1 MKANAKKSKYPSE
14 PLEKLIEERIWNLKK
29 DEEQLRSVFVA
40 SPDAIVVTDLNGRIV
55 ECNQAALEMFG
66 TKANEELVGK
76 NSLELIAEKDRERAL
91 ENLKKTFEQGVTKNV
106 EYTLT
111 TKEGREY
118 SAELSASVVR
128 DASGVPTSFVGIL
141 KNITER
147 KKVEE
152 ALSESERKYR
162 SVVDNI
168 AIGVS
173 VIGSNMEI
181 VALNRQMRRWFPN
194 IDVSKK
200 PICYR
205 AFRKPPRKSACPNC
219 PTCKTLQDGKVHE
232 SVADTPMGNRVVNF
246 RVVSSP
252 IKDQNGKVVAAIEMV
267 DDVTEHKKF
276 EEQLKQYSESLEKS
290 VEERTRAL
298 RDSEAE
304 LRILFEKVPVGIYRT
319 SREGKILAANRALLQ
334 MLGYDSLEDFR
345 AVNVTRDL
353 YEKPGDREVWQRTLE
368 ERGELRNA
376 ELVLKRKNGQNLI
389 ALENA
394 SVVRDERGKVLYY
407 EGTLAEITE
416 RKRHEERLS
425 ALNLYGGKL
434 NAARTLNEVYELTLD
449 AMEKTLGFGH
459 ASFIVVRNGKLRFE
473 RQRGYAA
480 PLDFE
485 LPLDGSNGG
494 ITVRAAVEHRTMLVR
509 DVSKDKDYVGS
520 GVPNIP
526 QARSE
531 LAVPVMV
538 EGEVFGV
545 LNVESQELSAFDEKD
560 GTLLEILA
568 SHASTAIGDIKRRE
582 ELEKRSAQQAS
593 LMKSSAEMIHSNDLH
608 QRLQAISDAINR
620 LGWQRIV
627 LSVRDENLE
636 IVKPEDMVTAGLTD
650 EERGSL
656 WINKQPGQV
665 WRERF
670 GIDFER
676 FRIGGFYY
684 LPWNDPWVQKRFSEG
699 TVSSHLRPDQM
710 VDWHPDDLLYAPLR
724 LADGRIVG
732 VVSIDDPVDGR
743 RPTRES
749 LMPLEL
755 FLHQAAVAVEN
766 ARLIEQL
773 DSARKQIQEYANE
786 LEAKVKE
793 RTQELVKAQ
802 ARLVKTERLAAIGEL
817 AGMVGH
823 DLRNP
828 LTGIAG
834 AAYYLKSKYDSTI
847 DDRGKEM
854 LEIIEK
860 DIEYSNKII
869 NDLLEYSREIKLEL
883 TETDPKSIVKEALS
897 HLLVPS
903 NVRVVDET
911 QDEPSFRVDEKKI
924 LRVFTNILKNALDA
938 MPKEGTLTIRSEK
951 RKGNVTFTFADT
963 GAGMTSETLG
973 MLWTPLFTTKAKG
986 MGFGL
991 PICKRFVE
999 GHGGK
1004 ISVES
1009 VVGKGS
1015 TFIVTLPLQPKT
1027 EEKEQRV
1034 WVNLPEW
1041 LLPLVYKT

>member
-111 TKEGREY
+111 TKDGREY

-656 WINKQPGQV
+656 WINRQPGQV

-883 TETDPKSIVKEALS
+883 TETDPKSIVKEAVS